1 MDIVSKN
8 RARIASTRI
17 IAILCLFCA
26 LHAGA
31 DEGADWINSLTSNKE
46 PGTFAPPPAM
56 HLAYRFGWHGI
67 QAATADVHL
76 SFPKKNILEIDA
88 TGGTTGLPRVLFKLD
103 VSHQATENKLTLR
116 PIHFDQEE
124 KYRSDTVNTRV
135 NFEQTQLIS
144 VREKT
149 PSDQPAKPNTFK
161 FSPVFDMASALLWIR
176 SQPLKDGD
184 TESLVVWPSD
194 SPYLVTVKVL
204 GRETLKIGGR
214 DKDAIKLELHLEKID
229 KKMQLKPHK
238 LFKSG
243 RGWLS
248 DDDKR
253 VPLRIEVDIFI
264 GYVFAE
270 LESLQEE

>member
-1 MDIVSKN
+1 MDIVSKS
-8 RARIASTRI
+8 RTRIAAARI
-17 IAILCLFCA
+17 IAILFLFGA
-26 LHAGA
+26 FAAGA
-31 DEGADWINSLTSNKE
+31 EERADWINSLTSNKA
-46 PGTFAPPPAM
+46 PGDFALPPPM

-88 TGGTTGLPRVLFKLD
+88 EGGTTGLPRVLFKLD

-116 PIHFDQEE
+116 PIRFVQQEN
-124 KYRSDTVNTRV
+124 YRSETVKTSV
-135 NFEQTQLIS
+135 NFEPIQVTGL
-144 VREKT
+144 REKIPGDQSPK
-149 PSDQPAKPNTFK
+149 PSTFK
-161 FSPVFDMASALLWIR
+161 FSPVFDMATALLWIR

-184 TESLVVWPSD
+184 TEAIVVWPSD
-194 SPYLVTVKVL
+194 APYLATVKVI
-204 GRETLKIGGR
+204 GRDKLKIGGR
-214 DKDAIKLELHLEKID
+214 DKDAIKLELHIKKID
-229 KKMQLKPHK
+229 KKMQLKEHK

-253 VPLRIEVDIFI
+253 IPLRIEADIFI

-270 LESLQEE
+270 LESMEED